1 MNKKEQESLK
11 LIIADLEKVIDK
23 LVAFSANTESPEFKN
38 KGIKVIGS
46 LIAESELLSSYTNI
60 KEEKRAYI
68 QESLNALREDMKR
81 YD

>member
-1 MNKKEQESLK
+1 MNKNDQESLK
-11 LIIADLEKVIDK
+11 LIIADLGKVIDE
-23 LVAFSANTESPEFKN
+23 LVTFRANTDSAEFKN
-38 KGIKVIGS
+38 KGIKVISS

-68 QESLNALREDMKR
+68 QESLNALRGDMKR

>member
-1 MNKKEQESLK
+1 MNKSDQESLK
-11 LIIADLEKVIDK
+11 LIIADLGKVIDE
-23 LVAFSANTESPEFKN
+23 LVTFRANTDSLEFKN
-38 KGIKVIGS
+38 KGIKVISS